1 MHCFAHYMLWYS
13 HWKASAYFF
22 LMAVAS
28 QFLLALS
35 EMLCYSA
42 LKLYQEIGEHM
53 PLHPMLERVT
63 ERVIERS
70 ALSRR
75 RYLDRMASAKSQGPA
90 RAHLSCSGQAHAF
103 AAAGPDQNRLAE
115 ASVGNLGIVT
125 AYNDMLSAHQPFER
139 YPTLIRDAVR
149 AAGGTA
155 QVAGGVPAMCD
166 GVTQGEA
173 GMELSLFSRDVIAL
187 ATGVALSHNTF
198 DAAVYLGVCDKIVP
212 GLIIA
217 AQSFGHMPAVFL
229 PAGPMVSGLP
239 NDEKAKVRQRF
250 AEGKATREELLA
262 AEMAAYH
269 GPGTCTFYGTANTNQ
284 MLMEFMGLHLPGSS
298 FVNPNTDLRD
308 ALTVEGAKRALS
320 LSALGN
326 HYTPV
331 CDVLDEKAFVNGIV
345 GLNATGGSTNL
356 LIHLIA
362 MARAGGI
369 ILDWE
374 DFCDLSEVTPLIAR
388 VYPNGMADVN
398 QFHAAGGLG
407 FMIGQLLSAGLLHD
421 DTKTVAGEGLENYTT
436 EPKLVDGVL
445 NWTPGTGESLNAGIL
460 RPASEPFQDSGGLS
474 RLVGSLGTGVMK
486 VSAVAPEHRVVEAPC
501 RVFHDQDAVKAAF
514 KAGEFT
520 GDTIIVV
527 RFQGPKANGMPELHS
542 LTPLMGIMQ
551 GRGQKVALVT
561 DGRMSGAS
569 GRVPSAIH
577 VCPEALDGGP
587 IAQLCDGDIL
597 RVDAE
602 AGVLQIIT
610 EGVLDRPHA
619 TPDLENSTWGVGR
632 ELFSMFRGAV
642 GSANTGATVF
652 GDF

>member
-1 MHCFAHYMLWYS
+1 
-13 HWKASAYFF
+13 
-22 LMAVAS
+22 
-28 QFLLALS
+28 
-35 EMLCYSA
+35 
-42 LKLYQEIGEHM
+42 M
-53 PLHPMLERVT
+53 PLHPVMTRVT
-63 ERVIERS
+63 DRVIERS
-70 ALSRR
+70 APTRR
-75 RYLDRMASAKSQGPA
+75 RYLDRMAKAKSDGPA

-103 AAAGPDQNRLAE
+103 AAAGDDQTRLAE
-115 ASVGNLGIVT
+115 AVSGNLGIVT

-187 ATGVALSHNTF
+187 AAGVALSHNTF

-229 PAGPMVSGLP
+229 PAGPMTSGLP

-250 AEGKATREELLA
+250 AAGEATREELLK

-298 FVNPNTDLRD
+298 FVNPNTDMRD
-308 ALTVEGAKRALS
+308 ALTIEGAKRALS

-326 HYTPV
+326 SYTPV

-374 DFCDLSEVTPLIAR
+374 DFCDLSEITPLIAR

-407 FMIGQLLSAGLLHD
+407 FMIGQLLNAGLLHD
-421 DTKTVAGEGLENYTT
+421 DTKTVAGEGLEHYTH
-436 EPKLVDGVL
+436 EPKLEDGAL
-445 NWTPGTGESLNAGIL
+445 SWAPGTGESLNTGIL
-460 RPASEPFQDSGGLS
+460 RPATEPFQDTGGLS
-474 RLVGSLGTGVMK
+474 RLVGNVGTGVMK
-486 VSAVAPEHRVVEAPC
+486 ISAVAPEHRIVEAPC
-501 RVFHDQDAVKAAF
+501 RVFHDQDDVKAAF
-514 KAGEFT
+514 KAGEFK
-520 GDTIIVV
+520 GDVIIVV

-542 LTPLMGIMQ
+542 LTPLLGIMQ

-569 GRVPSAIH
+569 GKVPSAIH

-587 IAQLCDGDIL
+587 IGQLQDGDIL
-597 RVDAE
+597 RVDAV
-602 AGVLQIIT
+602 AGVLEVLT
-610 EGVLDRPHA
+610 EGVLERPHA
-619 TPDLENSTWGVGR
+619 TADLSDNQWGVGR
-632 ELFSMFRGAV
+632 DMFTAFRANV